1 MGLSAEFRAKFSA
14 VQIGSNDQGGPEF
27 RPTVESLLQF
37 TNGTGADQADLL
49 FTDTRTVG
57 ASTNDDIDLAGVL
70 ASAFG
75 ATITAAEMVGLLI
88 VNKSTTQTLT
98 VGAGSNPWITWLIAT
113 GDGIKIP
120 PRGVFALFSPD
131 AAGLGAVTASTGDIL
146 RVANGSGSS
155 ADYDIAVLARSA

>member
-1 MGLSAEFRAKFSA
+1 MGLSAEIRAKFSA
-14 VQIGSNDQGGPEF
+14 VQLGSNDQGGPEF
-27 RPTVESLLQF
+27 RPSIEALLQF

-57 ASTNDDIDLAGVL
+57 ASSNDDIDLAGVL

-75 ATITAAEMVGLLI
+75 ATLTIAEMAAILI

-98 VGAGSNPWITWLIAT
+98 IGGGSNPWISWLIAT

-120 PRGVFALFSPD
+120 PRGVFLLASPD
-131 AAGLGAVTASTGDIL
+131 AAGLGTVTAATADIL

-155 ADYDIAVLARSA
+155 ADFDIAILARSA